1 MLFCIYLNDLPT
13 AKTFCKLESYV
24 DDSKLFMPFPLV
36 ELDAAIEKLKQNLHS
51 VAQWCCENHFLGTRQ
66 MLSRL
71 PEDPRVVFLSKTLKP
86 TDSTKDLRV
95 FLDPHLTYDHHISW
109 KGNTRVVNNVI
120 SL

>member
-1 MLFCIYLNDLPT
+1 
-13 AKTFCKLESYV
+13 
-24 DDSKLFMPFPLV
+24 MPFPLV